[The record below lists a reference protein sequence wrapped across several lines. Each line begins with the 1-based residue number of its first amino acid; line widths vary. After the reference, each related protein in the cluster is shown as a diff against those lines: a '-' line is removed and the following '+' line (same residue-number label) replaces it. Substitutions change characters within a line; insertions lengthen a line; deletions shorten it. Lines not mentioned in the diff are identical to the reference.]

1 MKTLKLTLFA
11 ALLAAVPAFPATI
24 TYNVV
29 LNGTSESPGNA
40 SAGTGIGTVIVD
52 NVANTMALD
61 ITFSGLTG
69 TVSASHIHCCTA
81 VAGTGTSGVA
91 TTTPTFAGFPSGV
104 TAGSYSNTLD
114 LTLSSSWNPAFVTA
128 HGGTTAGAESFL
140 LGGIAAGQAYW
151 NIHTSTFAAG
161 EIRGFL
167 VAATPEP
174 TTFVLGGAS
183 LLALA
188 FSRRRKA

>member
-1 MKTLKLTLFA
+1 MNALKLTLFA

-29 LNGTSESPGNA
+29 LNGASESPANA
-40 SAGTGIGTVIVD
+40 SAGTGIGTVAID

-69 TVSASHIHCCTA
+69 TVSASHIHCGTA

-104 TAGSYSNTLD
+104 TAG
-114 LTLSSSWNPAFVTA
+114 
-128 HGGTTAGAESFL
+128 AESFL
-140 LGGIAAGQAYW
+140 LGGIAAGHAYW

-174 TTFVLGGAS
+174 TTFVLGSAS
-183 LLALA
+183 LPALA
-188 FSRRRKA
+188 FSRRKA